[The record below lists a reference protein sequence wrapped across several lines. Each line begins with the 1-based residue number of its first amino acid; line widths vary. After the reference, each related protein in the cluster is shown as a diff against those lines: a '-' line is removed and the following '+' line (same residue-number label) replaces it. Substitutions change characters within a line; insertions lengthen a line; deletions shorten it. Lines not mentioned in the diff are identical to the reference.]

1 MYIRAGIQLKLIT
14 ETANETNDDLQHYA
28 TLSLRSTLE
37 NDGGRNYI
45 MYNSDYPEF
54 AKNLKENL
62 GIIKESWGT
71 FQGHLGAF

>member
-14 ETANETNDDLQHYA
+14 ETANETNDDLQYYV

-45 MYNSDYPEF
+45 MYNSDYPE
-54 AKNLKENL
+54 LSED
-62 GIIKESWGT
+62 G
-71 FQGHLGAF
+71 GHLGLQQQNEEEKIAIPDC